1 MQILSVVLKNFKAH
15 GDRAFTF
22 APGTNAICGENGAGK
37 TSILEAIAWVLFNY
51 QGDYTRD
58 DLIRNGSSSA
68 EVAVEFISSADGR
81 TYIAQRH
88 TTKGY
93 LLFDPQ
99 LNQRLPYSRLR
110 DEVLP
115 WLREHLGVSPGTDL
129 GELFART
136 LGVPQGTFTAD
147 FLQATEARR
156 AIFDKILKVDE
167 YKTVHQQLNSL
178 RRYAEA
184 LVEQVERDIAS
195 YDDRLQDWEPLHQRH
210 QALVADIDRDQA
222 RLTALGDQIQ
232 TLAQTRSQ
240 LQTQAQTI
248 QQLQAAVHQT
258 QTQQAAA
265 RQQQTLLQQ
274 NLDQARQAADRCAQA
289 EPGYQA
295 YQAAEAAL
303 QALGAAQGERQALQ
317 KRQQQ
322 LQKTWDNR
330 AADLTRLQVQLEG
343 CEAAIADIT
352 ALQPLV
358 VQQGE
363 LETALAHLQQRQQA
377 LAQVQGTYDATGQQQ
392 RQLDQQL
399 AALAANIDNLNAL
412 ATQVEPLAPLEQ
424 QRDRLQQQIHRLEAA
439 RQFEAELQRLVGEG
453 QGACDRHQTQ
463 ATAALATLAE
473 WQQTMPLLAA
483 AIADVEAAIAAGVT
497 VNQDLL
503 AGVQGILA
511 DLQQQTDPAT
521 LNAQRQQVQQRIIQV
536 QQQQARLATLPQL
549 QTQVQALRQQR
560 DQVQAQRD
568 HLGQQLAAGADLAQE
583 RDRLTTALAALQ
595 DPRGRCAVLEKS
607 RQQQPAIAQRY
618 QAMQRAQGGIQA
630 QLAEVATQLQAFANL
645 DADLT
650 RHHQTKQQHQGA
662 YLQYLQ
668 SQQAAQDQPRLAQ
681 AVADGDATLAHL
693 HQQGAEQQ
701 RQLQAAQA
709 SYDPQAL
716 AQVEATYQAV
726 QSERDR
732 LSGALPQQQQ
742 LQQELATQLA
752 TLSAIADKRTA
763 ALAEKKRRDRIKR
776 FITFARK
783 AYKEA
788 GPRITERYVQ
798 QVSQEADR
806 LFRELLDR
814 PNVALTWG
822 RDYDIQV
829 QEGASPRRFV
839 NLSGG
844 EQMCAALAV
853 RLALLKV
860 LADIDIA
867 FFDEPTTNMDRPR
880 RQRLAEAIGRIK
892 SFTQLFVISHDDTFE
907 TVTENVILVEREG

>member
-303 QALGAAQGERQALQ
+303 QALGAAQGER
-317 KRQQQ
+317 
-322 LQKTWDNR
+322 
-330 AADLTRLQVQLEG
+330 
-343 CEAAIADIT
+343 
-352 ALQPLV
+352 
-358 VQQGE
+358 
-363 LETALAHLQQRQQA
+363 
-377 LAQVQGTYDATGQQQ
+377 
-392 RQLDQQL
+392 
-399 AALAANIDNLNAL
+399 
-412 ATQVEPLAPLEQ
+412 
-424 QRDRLQQQIHRLEAA
+424 
-439 RQFEAELQRLVGEG
+439 
-453 QGACDRHQTQ
+453 
-463 ATAALATLAE
+463 
-473 WQQTMPLLAA
+473 
-483 AIADVEAAIAAGVT
+483 
-497 VNQDLL
+497 
-503 AGVQGILA
+503 
-511 DLQQQTDPAT
+511 
-521 LNAQRQQVQQRIIQV
+521 
-536 QQQQARLATLPQL
+536 
-549 QTQVQALRQQR
+549 
-560 DQVQAQRD
+560 
-568 HLGQQLAAGADLAQE
+568 
-583 RDRLTTALAALQ
+583 
-595 DPRGRCAVLEKS
+595 
-607 RQQQPAIAQRY
+607 
-618 QAMQRAQGGIQA
+618 
-630 QLAEVATQLQAFANL
+630 
-645 DADLT
+645 
-650 RHHQTKQQHQGA
+650 
-662 YLQYLQ
+662 
-668 SQQAAQDQPRLAQ
+668 
-681 AVADGDATLAHL
+681 
-693 HQQGAEQQ
+693 
-701 RQLQAAQA
+701 
-709 SYDPQAL
+709 
-716 AQVEATYQAV
+716 
-726 QSERDR
+726 
-732 LSGALPQQQQ
+732 
-742 LQQELATQLA
+742 
-752 TLSAIADKRTA
+752 
-763 ALAEKKRRDRIKR
+763 
-776 FITFARK
+776 
-783 AYKEA
+783 
-788 GPRITERYVQ
+788 
-798 QVSQEADR
+798 
-806 LFRELLDR
+806 
-814 PNVALTWG
+814 
-822 RDYDIQV
+822 
-829 QEGASPRRFV
+829 
-839 NLSGG
+839 
-844 EQMCAALAV
+844 
-853 RLALLKV
+853 
-860 LADIDIA
+860 
-867 FFDEPTTNMDRPR
+867 
-880 RQRLAEAIGRIK
+880 
-892 SFTQLFVISHDDTFE
+892 
-907 TVTENVILVEREG
+907 